1 MYVAITIHKCYNTYE
16 VIYMAKTK
24 ERIGTN
30 LPAELIEK
38 LKEYSERTMI
48 PMSKIIEKAVEEYLK
63 SAK

>member
-1 MYVAITIHKCYNTYE
+1 MP
-16 VIYMAKTK
+16 KTK
-24 ERIGTN
+24 ERFGTN

-48 PMSKIIEKAVEEYLK
+48 PMSKIIEKAIEEYLK